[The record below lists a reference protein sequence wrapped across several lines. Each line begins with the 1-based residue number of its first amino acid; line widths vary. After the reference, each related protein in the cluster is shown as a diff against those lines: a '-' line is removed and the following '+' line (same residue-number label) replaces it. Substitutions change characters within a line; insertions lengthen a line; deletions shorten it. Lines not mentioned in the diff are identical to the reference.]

1 MHVALAVYALIRITF
16 LKLNISY
23 DESVAYFGFFGTIVG
38 YNFIKYDELARVKKI
53 KLTKTFKA
61 IIVLSFISA
70 IAAFYYFLELKTKT
84 KLIGFGTLLLTI
96 LYTLPFFPHKSN
108 MRNWSGIKIYLVA
121 VAWVGVTVLLPVIN
135 AEFEIELL
143 VILKC
148 IQRFILVFVLMLI
161 FEIIDLQN
169 DDLKLHTIPQK
180 IGTKNTK
187 LLSYFLS
194 ILFFVI
200 GLLFF
205 MYDQHLYIKNYGCF
219 GFDRYR
225 EFTINL
231 FEIKIAVKNSIPQI
245 VLLLL
250 LLGFT
255 YFASNKRNKYYTSF
269 WVESVP
275 FIWLV
280 FLLIFS

>member
-1 MHVALAVYALIRITF
+1 MRIIKYLFDFYIQSSLHVALAVYALIRITF

-70 IAAFYYFLELKTKT
+70 LATFYYFLELKTKT
-84 KLIGFGTLLLTI
+84 KLIGFGALLLTI
-96 LYTLPFFPHKSN
+96 LYTLPFFPHRQN

-135 AEFEIELL
+135 AEFDFSIL

-161 FEIIDLQN
+161 FEIIDLQF

-180 IGTKNTK
+180 LGEKQTKR
-187 LLSYFLS
+187 LSYLLTVVFL
-194 ILFFVI
+194 ILDFFKPAITRQQLLITFLV
-200 GLLFF
+200 GLIL
-205 MYDQHLYIKNYGCF
+205 M
-219 GFDRYR
+219 
-225 EFTINL
+225 
-231 FEIKIAVKNSIPQI
+231 A
-245 VLLLL
+245 
-250 LLGFT
+250 FT
-255 YFASNKRNKYYTSF
+255 YFANSKRTKYYTSF

-275 FIWLV
+275 FFWLIL
-280 FLLIFS
+280 LLIFG